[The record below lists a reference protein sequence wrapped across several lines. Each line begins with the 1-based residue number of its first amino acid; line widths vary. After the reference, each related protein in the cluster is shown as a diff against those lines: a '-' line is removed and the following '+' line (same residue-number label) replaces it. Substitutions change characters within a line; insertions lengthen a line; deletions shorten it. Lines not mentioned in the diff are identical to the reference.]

1 MMMRMM
7 CLTKRIEVALRSNL
21 KEGQRVLYQRSV
33 FTPGGR
39 RASHFTIEL
48 SYRIPTRQTQQIRW
62 TSYRLFTSVTRRR
75 TGTYCTD
82 QLDLQHHSL
91 AHLETRKV

>member
-1 MMMRMM
+1 MLCNTMN
-7 CLTKRIEVALRSNL
+7 KKEALRSSP
-21 KEGQRVLYQRSV
+21 KERQRVLYQPSV

-39 RASHFTIEL
+39 RAAHFTIEL

-62 TSYRLFTSVTRRR
+62 TSYRRFTSVTRRR

-82 QLDLQHHSL
+82 RVDLQHHSL
-91 AHLETRKV
+91 AHLKTRKG